1 MPITT
6 VKSIT
11 KKIKDKNS
19 VICESRGFNFT
30 LEQTAENNSMNSA
43 MNPMEALLGS
53 LGACV
58 TFITL
63 SHAKSSGISIEDIW
77 VDLEGDFDSDG
88 VTSPNIKSG
97 YTDIRCKVHID
108 TDATQEQIDTL
119 MDTIKSKAP
128 VVDTLQSGV
137 KLDIVSIKPIKT
149 MV

>member
-6 VKSIT
+6 VKSTT

-30 LEQTAENNSMNSA
+30 LEPTAENDNMNSA

-58 TFITL
+58 TLITL
-63 SHAKSSGISIEDIW
+63 NHAKNNGINIEDIW
-77 VDLEGDFDSDG
+77 VELEGDLDSDG
-88 VTSPNIKSG
+88 TMSPNIKSG

-108 TDATQEQIDTL
+108 TDASQEQISNL
-119 MDTIKSKAP
+119 MDTVKSKAP
-128 VVDTLQSGV
+128 VADTIQSGV
-137 KLDIVSIKPIKT
+137 KLDIVNIKPIKT
-149 MV
+149 MI